1 MLKQFTMKIHHMN
14 IHNIALWI
22 FSHNSDSLN
31 PLLRSIHHH
40 TSNGLLWFFIL
51 VHISQS
57 NTKMSVQQ
65 TIMDI
70 CGRCFISLEEIVNI
84 KPALGTVQNNSY
96 NQRTTFLVHHN
107 NKERSFLITNVYYR
121 WMINMGHASFFMSI
135 SKMFTVQIVTFL
147 DTNKR
152 IEYNVAFKI
161 KIYPLMLLGKNHQ
174 SHFIVCTE
182 FFIRIY
188 RFHNSIDLSR
198 NY

>member
-1 MLKQFTMKIHHMN
+1 MTSNFLYTACFFSLKPDTLSIRSGHTYIKIKLKKSIQYWNTHVHIYETNLEKNPKTNKTKYLNYFKLHICFEEHFTVTTFTIMLKQFTMKIHHMN

-84 KPALGTVQNNSY
+84 KPALGTVQNN
-96 NQRTTFLVHHN
+96 
-107 NKERSFLITNVYYR
+107 
-121 WMINMGHASFFMSI
+121 
-135 SKMFTVQIVTFL
+135 
-147 DTNKR
+147 
-152 IEYNVAFKI
+152 
-161 KIYPLMLLGKNHQ
+161 
-174 SHFIVCTE
+174 
-182 FFIRIY
+182 
-188 RFHNSIDLSR
+188 
-198 NY
+198 